1 LVVTYTLAATALF
14 GVWAVV
20 AVQALNK
27 NLHATL
33 DNSLAARA
41 TPFLQALSEPEAPDL
56 PAAAADPSSG
66 RVTDGLAVVL
76 APGGSVRFSEP
87 AGAAAGVRAA
97 LPLDEPDS
105 PYLLNRTIN
114 GEELRLRVD
123 AVRRSDGVWHVVVGI
138 GRETTDVA
146 SDRVQ
151 DVLEIALPALLIIV
165 IVGTWLLA
173 GSALGPVE
181 RMRAEAATLGATDA
195 EVRLTEPGTGDEL
208 QALAVTFNDLLD
220 RLHLSLTQQ
229 RDFVAD
235 AGHELRTPLAIMSA
249 ELELADRPHR
259 TPEEL
264 REAIATTR
272 EEVQRLHELA
282 EDLLLLATEE
292 RALPDLSA
300 TVDLQQVVAAAVT
313 THQGVADR
321 HGVRLHA
328 VLPMACPVP
337 GEATALRRAV
347 DNVLSNALDHTPAGG
362 AVAVTLGPGVAG
374 QVCLQIS
381 DTGPG
386 FPPEFLPHAF
396 DRFRRAQTARTS
408 SASTGLGL
416 AIVAAVVRGHGG
428 TVQATNADPGPG
440 ATVRIMLPMADPA
453 AR

>member
-1 LVVTYTLAATALF
+1 LVVTYTLAATGLF

-20 AVQALNK
+20 AVQALNN

-33 DNSLAARA
+33 DNTLAARA
-41 TPFLQALSEPEAPDL
+41 TPFLQALNEPEAPDL
-56 PAAAADPSSG
+56 PAAAANPGTG

-76 APGGSVRFSEP
+76 APDGSVRYSEP
-87 AGAAAGVRAA
+87 VAAAAAVRAA
-97 LPLDEPDS
+97 LPAGAVHS
-105 PYLLNRTIN
+105 PTIRNRDIN

-123 AVRRSDGVWHVVVGI
+123 AVPRVDGVWHVVVGI

-165 IVGTWLLA
+165 IGGTWLLA

-181 RMRAEAATLGATDA
+181 RMRAAAAALGATDA
-195 EVRLTEPGTGDEL
+195 EARLTEPATGDEL
-208 QALAVTFNDLLD
+208 HALAVTFNDLLD
-220 RLHLSLTQQ
+220 RLHLSLAQQ

-272 EEVQRLHELA
+272 DEVERLRELA

-292 RALPDLSA
+292 RSLPDLSA
-300 TVDLQQVVAAAVT
+300 TVDLQQIVAAAVT

-328 VLPMACPVP
+328 VLPTACPVP

-362 AVAVTLGPGVAG
+362 AVAITLGPAAAG
-374 QVCLQIS
+374 QVCLQVA

-396 DRFRRAQTARTS
+396 DRFRRAHTARTS

-428 TVQATNADPGPG
+428 TVSATNADPGPG
-440 ATVRIMLPMADPA
+440 ATVYITLPMAAGTP
-453 AR
+453 R